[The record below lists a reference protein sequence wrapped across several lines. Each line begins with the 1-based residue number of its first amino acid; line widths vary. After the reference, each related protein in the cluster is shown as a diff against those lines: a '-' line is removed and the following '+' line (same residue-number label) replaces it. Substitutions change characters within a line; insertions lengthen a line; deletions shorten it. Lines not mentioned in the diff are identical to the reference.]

1 MSLLR
6 PPLRA
11 EAGHGARRALSAAKP
26 RARVCL
32 VDGSGFI
39 FRAYHALPP
48 LTRPDGT
55 PVGAVMGFCNMVAR
69 LIESHAG
76 DRIAIVFDTSRV
88 SFRNEIY
95 PQYKAHRPDPPE
107 DLLPQFALV
116 RDATRAFDLPA
127 IELAGFEADDLI
139 ATYAR
144 LAIEA
149 GDEVVIVSSDK
160 DLMQLVRPGVAMLD
174 PIKQKTIGEAEVV
187 EKFGVKPDRVV
198 DVQAL
203 AGDATDNVPG
213 VPGIGV
219 KTAAELINAYGDLDA
234 LLARAGEIKQ
244 PKRREN
250 LIANAELARIS
261 RRLVRLKDDVA
272 VPLPLE
278 ALTLKRPDAA
288 KLRGFLAAQG
298 FRTTLARL
306 EAAGLLDGGGAEPA
320 GPAAPDA
327 PAAAPSAAPAAA
339 GPARYELVQDLKTL
353 ESWLARARHAGAFAI
368 DTETTSLDALNA
380 ELVGVSLCVEPGH
393 ACYIPVGHVTPGSA
407 AAAGGLD
414 FGASGKR
421 VEGQIA
427 RAEVL
432 ARLAPLLADP
442 ATLKIGHNI
451 KYDLQVFARHGL
463 ETVAA
468 IDDTMLISYV
478 LEAGRHGHGMDALAE
493 LHLGHKTIAYD
504 EVTGTGKARI
514 SFAEVP
520 LDRAR
525 DYAAEDAEVTLRLHR
540 ALKPRLA
547 EQGLLTVYET
557 IERPLIPVIV
567 AMEADGIGVD
577 RGTLQRLSNDFAL
590 RLDELEKSIHKEAG
604 HPFNV
609 GSPAQLGKVL
619 FDEMSLAL
627 PDGKTPAK
635 TKTGA
640 YATGADILDDLA
652 ALGHKL
658 PQLVLDW
665 RQLAKLKST
674 YTDALAEAID
684 ARTGRVHT
692 SFALAATS
700 TGRLSSSD
708 PNLQNIPVRNEEGRK
723 IRGAFVPAPGKTL
736 LSFDYSQIEL
746 RLLAHVA
753 GIDSLKE
760 AFAKGQDIH
769 ATTASEMFGVP
780 LDKMDKETRRR
791 AKAINFGIIYGIS
804 AFGLARQLG
813 IPQGEARDY
822 IDAYFK
828 RYPGIRAYM
837 DATKKDAHRQGY
849 VSTPFGR
856 RVWLPEI
863 GSKNPAMRAFAERA
877 AINAPIQGGAADII
891 KRAMIRIPA
900 ALAAAKLDAKLLLQV
915 HDELLFECDPAVRDA
930 CVATVSG
937 VMEHAAEPAVKLSV
951 RLQVDWGAGA
961 DWAAAH

>member
-1 MSLLR
+1 MSKTK
-6 PPLRA
+6 
-11 EAGHGARRALSAAKP
+11 S

-55 PVGAVMGFCNMVAR
+55 PVGAVMGFCNMVSR
-69 LIESHAG
+69 LIETHAG
-76 DRIAIVFDTSRV
+76 DRIAIIFDTSRV

-107 DLLPQFALV
+107 DLVPQFALV

-144 LAIEA
+144 LAVEA

-174 PIKQKTIGEAEVV
+174 PIKQKTIGEAEVF

-203 AGDATDNVPG
+203 AGDSTDNVPG

-219 KTAAELINAYGDLDA
+219 KTAAELINTYGDLDT
-234 LLARAGEIKQ
+234 LLKRAGEIKQ
-244 PKRREN
+244 PKRRES
-250 LIANAELARIS
+250 LLANRELALVS
-261 RRLVRLKDDVA
+261 RELVRLKDDVA
-272 VPLPLE
+272 VPVPLD
-278 ALTLKRPDAA
+278 ALTLKRPDAE
-288 KLRGFLAAQG
+288 KLRGFLQAQG
-298 FRTTLARL
+298 FRTTLSRL
-306 EAAGLLDGGGAEPA
+306 EAAGLLTGGT
-320 GPAAPDA
+320 DA
-327 PAAAPSAAPAAA
+327 PPPAPSSAPSVSAAPAAPEKA
-339 GPARYELVQDLKTL
+339 DSPARYELVQDLKSL
-353 ESWLARARHAGAFAI
+353 DAWIARATAAGACAI

-380 ELVGVSLCVEPGH
+380 SLVGVSLCVEPGH
-393 ACYIPVGHVTPGSA
+393 ACYIPVAHVSAGSA

-414 FGASGKR
+414 FGSAGKL
-421 VEGQIA
+421 VEGQIP
-427 RAEVL
+427 RDEVL
-432 ARLAPLLADP
+432 KRLAPLLADP

-451 KYDLQVFARHGL
+451 KYDIQVFSRHGL
-463 ETVAA
+463 TEVAS

-478 LEAGRHGHGMDALAE
+478 LEAGAHGHGMDALAE

-520 LDRAR
+520 LDKAR

-540 ALKPRLA
+540 TLKPRLV

-557 IERPLIPVIV
+557 IERPLVPVVV
-567 AMEADGIGVD
+567 AMEAEGITVD
-577 RGTLQRLSNDFAL
+577 RAALQRLSNEFAL

-609 GSPAQLGKVL
+609 GSPAQLGKVM
-619 FDEMSLAL
+619 FDELGLTL
-627 PDGKTPAK
+627 PDGRTPSK

-652 ALGHKL
+652 ATGHKL
-658 PQLVLDW
+658 PQMVLDW

-674 YTDALAEAID
+674 YTDALVEAID
-684 ARTGRVHT
+684 PRTKRVHT
-692 SFALAATS
+692 SFALAAAS
-700 TGRLSSSD
+700 TGRLSSTD

-723 IRGAFVPAPGKTL
+723 IREAFVPAAGRTL

-753 GIDSLKE
+753 DIESLKD
-760 AFAKGQDIH
+760 AFRKGQDIH

-804 AFGLARQLG
+804 AFGLARQLS
-813 IPQGEARDY
+813 IPQGEARAY
-822 IDAYFK
+822 IEAYFK

-837 DATKKDAHRQGY
+837 DRTKKEAHQQGY

-856 RVWLPEI
+856 RIWLPEI
-863 GSKNPAMRAFAERA
+863 GSKNPAMRSFAERA

-900 ALAAAKLDAKLLLQV
+900 ALAAAKLDARLLLQV
-915 HDELLFECDPAVRDA
+915 HDELLFEVDPAEQDRT
-930 CVATVSG
+930 VALVSG
-937 VMEHAAEPAVKLSV
+937 LMANAAEPAVQLSV
-951 RLQVDWGAGA
+951 KLQVDWGAGPN
-961 DWAAAH
+961 WSAAH

>member
-1 MSLLR
+1 MS
-6 PPLRA
+6 A
-11 EAGHGARRALSAAKP
+11 KKP

-55 PVGAVMGFCNMVAR
+55 PVGAVMGFCNMVSR
-69 LIESHAG
+69 LIETHAG
-76 DRIAIVFDTSRV
+76 DRIAIIFDTSRV

-95 PQYKAHRPDPPE
+95 PDYKAHRPDPPE
-107 DLLPQFALV
+107 DLVPQFALV

-144 LAIEA
+144 LAVEA

-160 DLMQLVRPGVAMLD
+160 DLMQLVRPGVVMLD
-174 PIKQKTIGEAEVV
+174 PMKQKTIGEAEVV

-203 AGDATDNVPG
+203 AGDSTDNVPG
-213 VPGIGV
+213 VPGIGI
-219 KTAAELINAYGDLDA
+219 KTAAELINTYGDLDT
-234 LLARAGEIKQ
+234 LLKRAGEIKQ
-244 PKRREN
+244 PKRRES
-250 LIANAELARIS
+250 LIANKDLALVS
-261 RRLVRLKDDVA
+261 RELVRLKDDVKVP
-272 VPLPLE
+272 VPLDE
-278 ALTLKRPDAA
+278 LTLKRPDGD
-288 KLRGFLAAQG
+288 KLRGFLQAQG
-298 FRTTLARL
+298 FRTTVLRL
-306 EAAGLLDGGGAEPA
+306 EAAGLLAGGSG
-320 GPAAPDA
+320 AAPA
-327 PAAAPSAAPAAA
+327 PTPAAASAPAPVAAPTPAD
-339 GPARYELVQDLKTL
+339 GPATYELVQDLKTL
-353 ESWLARARHAGAFAI
+353 DRWIARARDAGACAI

-380 ELVGVSLCVEPGH
+380 SLVGVSLCVEPGH
-393 ACYIPVGHVTPGSA
+393 ACYIPVAHVTPGSA

-414 FGASGKR
+414 FGATGKL
-421 VEGQIA
+421 VEGQIP
-427 RAEVL
+427 REKVL
-432 ARLAPLLADP
+432 ERLKPLLADP
-442 ATLKIGHNI
+442 ATLKIGHNF
-451 KYDLQVFARHGL
+451 KYDMQVFSRHGL
-463 ETVAA
+463 TEVAA

-478 LEAGRHGHGMDALAE
+478 LEGGAHGHGMDALAE

-514 SFAEVP
+514 SFAEVA
-520 LDRAR
+520 LDKAR

-540 ALKPRLA
+540 MLKPRLA
-547 EQGLLTVYET
+547 DMGLLAIYET
-557 IERPLIPVIV
+557 IERPLVPVVV
-567 AMEADGIGVD
+567 AMEAEGITVD
-577 RGTLQRLSNDFAL
+577 RTTLQRLSNEFAI
-590 RLDELEKSIHKEAG
+590 RLDELEKAIHKEVG

-609 GSPAQLGKVL
+609 GSPAQLGKVMFEEL
-619 FDEMSLAL
+619 GLTL

-640 YATGADILDDLA
+640 YATGADVLDDLA
-652 ALGHKL
+652 ATGHKL
-658 PQLVLDW
+658 PQMVLDW

-700 TGRLSSSD
+700 TGRLSSTD

-723 IRGAFVPAPGKTL
+723 IREAFVPAKGKTL

-753 GIDSLKE
+753 DIQSLKD
-760 AFAKGQDIH
+760 AFAAGQDIH

-780 LDKMDKETRRR
+780 IEKMDKETRRR

-813 IPQGEARDY
+813 IPQGEARAY
-822 IDAYFK
+822 IEAYFK

-837 DATKKDAHRQGY
+837 DRTKKEAHQHGY
-849 VSTPFGR
+849 VSTLFGR
-856 RVWLPEI
+856 RIWLPEI

-891 KRAMIRIPA
+891 KRAMVRLPD
-900 ALAAAKLDAKLLLQV
+900 ALAAAKLDARLLLQV
-915 HDELLFECDPAVRDA
+915 HDELLFEVAPGEKDATVAV
-930 CVATVSG
+930 VSG
-937 VMEHAAEPAVKLSV
+937 VMEKAAEPAVQLTV
-951 RLQVDWGAGA
+951 RLQVDWGEGKN
-961 DWAAAH
+961 WSAAH

>member
-1 MSLLR
+1 MS
-6 PPLRA
+6 PK
-11 EAGHGARRALSAAKP
+11 KP

-55 PVGAVMGFCNMVAR
+55 PVGAVMGFCNMVSR
-69 LIESHAG
+69 LIETHAG
-76 DRIAIVFDTSRV
+76 DRIAIIFDTSRV

-95 PQYKAHRPDPPE
+95 PEYKAHRPDPPE
-107 DLLPQFALV
+107 DLIPQFALV

-144 LAIEA
+144 LAVEA

-203 AGDATDNVPG
+203 AGDSTDNVPG

-219 KTAAELINAYGDLDA
+219 KTAAELINTYGDLDT
-234 LLARAGEIKQ
+234 LLKRAGEIKQ
-244 PKRREN
+244 PKRRES
-250 LIANAELARIS
+250 LIANKELALIS
-261 RRLVRLKDDVA
+261 RELVRLKDDVKVP
-272 VPLPLE
+272 VPLDQ
-278 ALTLKRPDAA
+278 LTLKRPDGD
-288 KLRGFLAAQG
+288 KLRGFLQAQG
-298 FRTTLARL
+298 FRTTVLRL
-306 EAAGLLDGGGAEPA
+306 ETAGLLSGGGGA
-320 GPAAPDA
+320 APA
-327 PAAAPSAAPAAA
+327 PAAAASAPAPEPAAA
-339 GPARYELVQDLKTL
+339 PVVAEGPARYELVQDLKAL
-353 ESWLARARHAGAFAI
+353 DAWIARATEAGACAI

-380 ELVGVSLCVEPGH
+380 ALVGVSLCVEPGH
-393 ACYIPVGHVTPGSA
+393 ACYIPVAHVTPGSA

-414 FGASGKR
+414 FGATGKL
-421 VEGQIA
+421 VEGQIP
-427 RAEVL
+427 RDKVL
-432 ARLAPLLADP
+432 ARLKPLLADP

-451 KYDLQVFARHGL
+451 KYDLQVFSRHGL
-463 ETVAA
+463 TEVAA

-478 LEAGRHGHGMDALAE
+478 LEGGAHGHGMDALAE

-520 LDRAR
+520 LDKAR

-540 ALKPRLA
+540 VLKPRLA
-547 EQGLLTVYET
+547 DMGLLAIYET
-557 IERPLIPVIV
+557 IERPLVPVVV
-567 AMEADGIGVD
+567 AMEAEGITVD
-577 RGTLQRLSNDFAL
+577 RATLLRLSNEFAI
-590 RLDELEKSIHKEAG
+590 RLDELEKAIHKEVG

-609 GSPAQLGKVL
+609 GSPAQLGKVM
-619 FDEMSLAL
+619 FDELGLTL

-640 YATGADILDDLA
+640 YATGADVLDDLA
-652 ALGHKL
+652 ATGHRL
-658 PQLVLDW
+658 PQMVLDW

-684 ARTGRVHT
+684 PRTGRVHT

-700 TGRLSSSD
+700 TGRLSSTD

-723 IRGAFVPAPGKTL
+723 IREAFVPAKGKTL

-753 GIDSLKE
+753 DIQSLKD
-760 AFAKGQDIH
+760 AFAAGQDIH

-780 LDKMDKETRRR
+780 IEKMDKETRRR

-804 AFGLARQLG
+804 PFGLARQLS
-813 IPQGEARDY
+813 IPQGEARAY
-822 IDAYFK
+822 IEAYFK

-837 DATKKDAHRQGY
+837 DRTKKEAHQHGY
-849 VSTPFGR
+849 VSTLFGR
-856 RVWLPEI
+856 RIWLPEI
-863 GSKNPAMRAFAERA
+863 GSKNPAMRSFAERA

-891 KRAMIRIPA
+891 KRAMVRLPA
-900 ALAAAKLDAKLLLQV
+900 TLAAAKLDARLLLQV
-915 HDELLFECDPAVRDA
+915 HDELLFEVDPAEKD
-930 CVATVSG
+930 ATVAAVSA
-937 VMEHAAEPAVKLSV
+937 VMEKAAAPAVQLTV
-951 RLQVDWGAGA
+951 RLQVDWGEGKN
-961 DWAAAH
+961 WSAAH

>member
-1 MSLLR
+1 LT
-6 PPLRA
+6 
-11 EAGHGARRALSAAKP
+11 KP
-26 RARVCL
+26 KSRARVCL

-48 LTRPDGT
+48 LTRADGT
-55 PVGAVMGFCNMVAR
+55 PVGAVMGFCNMVSR
-69 LIESHAG
+69 LIETHAG
-76 DRIAIVFDTSRV
+76 DRIAIIFDTSRV

-107 DLLPQFALV
+107 DLVPQFALV

-139 ATYAR
+139 ASYAR

-174 PIKQKTIGEAEVV
+174 PIKQKSIGEAEVF

-203 AGDATDNVPG
+203 AGDSTDNVPG

-219 KTAAELINAYGDLDA
+219 KTAAELINTYGDLDT
-234 LLARAGEIKQ
+234 LLKRAGEIKQ
-244 PKRREN
+244 PKRRES
-250 LIANAELARIS
+250 LLANAELARIS
-261 RRLVRLKDDVA
+261 RELVRLKDDVA
-272 VPLPLE
+272 VPVPLE
-278 ALTLKRPDAA
+278 ELTLKRPDAG
-288 KLRGFLAAQG
+288 KLRGFLQAQG
-298 FRTTLARL
+298 FRTTLSRL
-306 EAAGLLDGGGAEPA
+306 EAAGLLTGGTDAPQSPA
-320 GPAAPDA
+320 SSMAPSMPAVSAAPDKA
-327 PAAAPSAAPAAA
+327 D
-339 GPARYELVQDLKTL
+339 GPARYELVQDL
-353 ESWLARARHAGAFAI
+353 ESLDAWIARATAAGACAI

-380 ELVGVSLCVEPGH
+380 SLVGVSLCVEPGH
-393 ACYIPVGHVTPGSA
+393 ACYIPVAHVSAGSA

-414 FGASGKR
+414 FGSAGKL
-421 VEGQIA
+421 VEGQIPREA
-427 RAEVL
+427 VL
-432 ARLAPLLADP
+432 QRLAPLLADP

-451 KYDLQVFARHGL
+451 KYDIQVFSRHGL
-463 ETVAA
+463 TEVAS

-478 LEAGRHGHGMDALAE
+478 LEAGAHGHGMDALAE

-504 EVTGTGKARI
+504 EVTGTGKSRI

-520 LDRAR
+520 LDKAR

-540 ALKPRLA
+540 TLKPRLV

-557 IERPLIPVIV
+557 IERPLVPVVV
-567 AMEADGIGVD
+567 AMEAEGITVD
-577 RGTLQRLSNDFAL
+577 RAALQRLSNEFAL

-609 GSPAQLGKVL
+609 GSPAQLGKVM
-619 FDEMSLAL
+619 FDELGLTL
-627 PDGKTPAK
+627 PDGRTPSK

-652 ALGHKL
+652 ATGHKL
-658 PQLVLDW
+658 PQMVLDW

-674 YTDALAEAID
+674 YTDALVEAID
-684 ARTGRVHT
+684 PRTKRVHT
-692 SFALAATS
+692 SFALAAAS
-700 TGRLSSSD
+700 TGRLSSTD

-723 IRGAFVPAPGKTL
+723 IREAFVPAAGKTL

-753 GIDSLKE
+753 DIESLKD
-760 AFAKGQDIH
+760 AFRKGQDIH

-804 AFGLARQLG
+804 AFGLARQLS
-813 IPQGEARDY
+813 IPQGEARAY
-822 IDAYFK
+822 IEAYFK

-837 DATKKDAHRQGY
+837 DRTKKEAHQQGY

-856 RVWLPEI
+856 RIWLPEI
-863 GSKNPAMRAFAERA
+863 GSKNPAMRSFAERA

-891 KRAMIRIPA
+891 KRAMVRIPA
-900 ALAAAKLDAKLLLQV
+900 ALAAAKLDARLLLQV
-915 HDELLFECDPAVRDA
+915 HDELLFEVDPGEQDRT
-930 CVATVSG
+930 VALVSG
-937 VMEHAAEPAVKLSV
+937 LMESAAEPAVKLSV
-951 RLQVDWGAGA
+951 KLQVDWGAGPN
-961 DWAAAH
+961 WSAAH

>member
-1 MSLLR
+1 MSKSK
-6 PPLRA
+6 A
-11 EAGHGARRALSAAKP
+11 

-48 LTRPDGT
+48 LTRADGT

-69 LIESHAG
+69 LIETHAG
-76 DRIAIVFDTSRV
+76 DRIAIIFDTART
-88 SFRNEIY
+88 SFRNKIY
-95 PQYKAHRPDPPE
+95 PEYKAHRPDPPE
-107 DLLPQFALV
+107 DLVPQFALV

-144 LAIEA
+144 LAAEA

-198 DVQAL
+198 DVQSL
-203 AGDATDNVPG
+203 AGDSTDNVPG

-219 KTAAELINAYGDLDA
+219 KTAAELINTYGDLDT
-234 LLARAGEIKQ
+234 LLKRAGEIKQ
-244 PKRREN
+244 PKRRES
-250 LIANAELARIS
+250 LINNAEMARIS
-261 RRLVRLKDDVA
+261 RELVRLKDDVPVP
-272 VPLPLE
+272 VPLSD
-278 ALTLKRPDAA
+278 LTLKRPDGA
-288 KLRGFLAAQG
+288 KLRGFLQAQG
-298 FRTTLARL
+298 FRTAVARL
-306 EAAGLLDGGGAEPA
+306 EAAGLLEHGGAAETPEPSAKAPA
-320 GPAAPDA
+320 GQ
-327 PAAAPSAAPAAA
+327 PAAAS
-339 GPARYELVQDLKTL
+339 GPARYELVLDLKTL
-353 ESWLARARHAGAFAI
+353 DGWIERARAAGVVAI

-380 ELVGVSLCVEPGH
+380 ALVGVSLCIEPGH
-393 ACYIPVGHVTPGSA
+393 ACYIPVGHVPHGSG

-414 FGASGKR
+414 FGQAGAL
-421 VEGQIA
+421 VEGQIP
-427 RAEVL
+427 REKVL
-432 ARLAPLLADP
+432 ERLKPLLADP

-451 KYDLQVFARHGL
+451 KYDLQVFSRHGL
-463 ETVAA
+463 TESAA
-468 IDDTMLISYV
+468 IDDTMLISHV
-478 LEAGRHGHGMDALAE
+478 LEGGAHGHGMDELAE

-514 SFAEVP
+514 SFAEVA
-520 LDRAR
+520 LDKAR
-525 DYAAEDAEVTLRLHR
+525 DYAAEDAEVTMRLHQV
-540 ALKPRLA
+540 LKPRLA
-547 EQGLLTVYET
+547 EQGLLSVYEK

-567 AMEADGIGVD
+567 AMEAAGICVD
-577 RGTLQRLSNDFAL
+577 RGALQRLSNDFAL
-590 RLDELEKSIHKEAG
+590 RLDELEKQIHKEAG

-619 FDEMSLAL
+619 FDELSLSL

-640 YATGADILDDLA
+640 YATGADVLDDLA

-674 YTDALAEAID
+674 YTDALVEAID

-692 SFALAATS
+692 SFALAAAS
-700 TGRLSSSD
+700 TGRLASTD

-723 IRGAFVPAPGKTL
+723 IREAFVPAKGKTL

-753 GIDSLKE
+753 DIGSLKE
-760 AFAKGQDIH
+760 AFEKGQDIH

-780 LDKMDKETRRR
+780 IEKMDKETRRR

-813 IPQGEARDY
+813 IPQGEAREY
-822 IDAYFK
+822 IESYFK

-837 DATKKDAHRQGY
+837 DRTKKDAHQRGY
-849 VSTPFGR
+849 VTTPFGR
-856 RVWLPEI
+856 RIWLNEI
-863 GSKNPAMRAFAERA
+863 GSKNPAMRNFAERA

-891 KRAMIRIPA
+891 KRAMIRIPP
-900 ALAAAKLDAKLLLQV
+900 ALIAAKLDAQLLLQV
-915 HDELLFECDPAVRDA
+915 HDELLFEVDPACKDETVKL
-930 CVATVSG
+930 VSG
-937 VMEHAAEPAVKLSV
+937 LMENAAEPAVQLSV
-951 RLQVDWGAGA
+951 RLQVDWGSGPN
-961 DWAAAH
+961 WSAAH